1 MGFVQMHWEI
11 MKLSF
16 LRFVSWQM
24 KYPPSTR
31 TWTKYEILPNGVGT
45 LNLERFH
52 GHSNAQF
59 MCIRRN
65 LERPRCELMEAGET
79 TRNPY
84 SYRII
89 CIITPSVNIT
99 TASRHDE
106 ILYCI
111 AGFIRKLILIH
122 LRENLYQLCFTEW
135 STPSFVSTNKK
146 SKGKTW
152 K

>member
-1 MGFVQMHWEI
+1 
-11 MKLSF
+11 
-16 LRFVSWQM
+16 M

-31 TWTKYEILPNGVGT
+31 TSTKYEILPNGVGT

-89 CIITPSVNIT
+89 CTITPSVNIT

-106 ILYCI
+106 ILYSWI
-111 AGFIRKLILIH
+111 HSKADFSRPTRKSVPAVFYRMKYSILRRYKQEIE
-122 LRENLYQLCFTEW
+122 RETMKIEAYPCRLQSISIYLVNF
-135 STPSFVSTNKK
+135 
-146 SKGKTW
+146 
-152 K
+152 